1 MVRRELVRGC
11 AVVALLCVV
20 LTGCAGAKSK
30 AIGKTTAHP
39 TATTIPT
46 ATPGATPTDPGTA
59 PTVPPQTTACST
71 ALFSSQPNGY
81 GQQGDIIVGA
91 LDFQAPAYPGYQ
103 LPANLPFAPYK
114 VDASFGGK
122 GGAAPDGLPLSN
134 PSTGFGLFLCNASA
148 TQTHTITSVML
159 KVAAF
164 TSYSGTLNEVRACS
178 QVYSRQGGTSGG
190 GCGGA
195 AAYDMQLTGAF
206 PASAPVGTEITMQ
219 NSVSSNASLP
229 ATLQPNQTFYIV
241 LGPTLPQLSGTYSY
255 QAGLGIDGAPAAYIS
270 GGTTPALYAPVTH
283 TWDGSNCLSAAM
295 QAQIPPATNPPTA
308 YICPA

>member
-1 MVRRELVRGC
+1 MRRELVRCC
-11 AVVALLCVV
+11 ALLALLCVM
-20 LTGCAGAKSK
+20 LAGCAGSK
-30 AIGKTTAHP
+30 PKAVGKLTTHP

-46 ATPGATPTDPGTA
+46 ATPGAPTPTDIVA
-59 PTVPPQTTACST
+59 PTFPPQTTACST
-71 ALFSSQPNGY
+71 ALFSNQSLGY
-81 GQQGDIIVGA
+81 AQQGDIIVGA
-91 LDFQAPAYPGYQ
+91 LDFQAPSYPGYQ

-114 VDASFGGK
+114 VDTSFGGK
-122 GGAAPDGLPLSN
+122 GGAGPAGLPLSN

-148 TQTHTITSVML
+148 TQTHTITSVTL

-164 TSYSGTLNEVRACS
+164 TPYSGTLNEVRACAM
-178 QVYSRQGGTSGG
+178 VYSRPGGTSGG
-190 GCGGA
+190 GCGGGA
-195 AAYDMQLTGAF
+195 AWDMQLTGAF

-219 NSVSSNASLP
+219 NSVSSNTSLP

-241 LGPTLPQLSGTYSY
+241 LSPTLPQLSGTYSY
-255 QAGLGIDGAPAAYIS
+255 QAGLGIDGAPATYIS

-283 TWDGSNCLSAAM
+283 SWDGGNCLSAAM